1 MSCVLSNGQARD
13 CSDSLGGIVEV
24 LISERDNITAT
35 TVANGDISA
44 ITQSGTTN
52 FYRYELKKE
61 SGSLTSTATVD
72 QAGGTSFYDNVVA
85 FTINKMSAAKSN
97 EIKMLMLARLFV
109 IVKDNNG
116 VYWALGNDNFCE
128 GSSLVGQTG
137 QAYGDPNQYQIELT
151 DKSQFPCY
159 GVQSSVVAGLTISA

>member
-1 MSCVLSNGQARD
+1 VSCILSNGQARD

-24 LISERDNITAT
+24 LISERDNVTAT
-35 TVANGDISA
+35 TLASGDISA
-44 ITQSGTTN
+44 ITQSGATN

-72 QAGGTSFYDNVVA
+72 QTGGTSFYDNVAA
-85 FTINKMSAAKSN
+85 FTINKMSATKSN
-97 EIKMLMLARLFV
+97 SIKMLMLARLFV

-159 GVQSSVVAGLTISA
+159 GVEASVIAGLTISA

>member
-35 TVANGDISA
+35 AVANGDISD
-44 ITQSGTTN
+44 ITQSGATN

-97 EIKMLMLARLFV
+97 EIKMLMGFIGLWEMIISVKVRL
-109 IVKDNNG
+109 
-116 VYWALGNDNFCE
+116 
-128 GSSLVGQTG
+128 
-137 QAYGDPNQYQIELT
+137 
-151 DKSQFPCY
+151 
-159 GVQSSVVAGLTISA
+159 

>member
-24 LISERDNITAT
+24 LISERDNVTAT

-44 ITQSGTTN
+44 ITQSGATN

-85 FTINKMSAAKSN
+85 FTINKMSAVKSN

-137 QAYGDPNQYQIELT
+137 QAYGDPNQYQ
-151 DKSQFPCY
+151 
-159 GVQSSVVAGLTISA
+159 

>member
-24 LISERDNITAT
+24 LISERDNITSF
-35 TVANGDISA
+35 VEANGDISE
-44 ITQSGTTN
+44 IVQSAATN

-85 FTINKMSAAKSN
+85 FTINKMRATKSN
-97 EIKMLMLARLFV
+97 EVKMLMLARLFV
-109 IVKDNNG
+109 IVRDNNN
-116 VYWALGNDNFCE
+116 VYWALGADNFAE

-137 QAYGDPNQYQIELT
+137 QAYGDPNQYQIEIT

-159 GVQSSVVAGLTISA
+159 GVQPSVVAGLTISA

>member
-24 LISERDNITAT
+24 LISERDNITSF
-35 TVANGDISA
+35 VEANGDISE
-44 ITQSGTTN
+44 IVQSAATN

-85 FTINKMSAAKSN
+85 FTINKMRATKSN

-116 VYWALGNDNFCE
+116 VYWSLGADNFAE

-137 QAYGDPNQYQIELT
+137 QAYGDPNQYQIEIT

-159 GVQSSVVAGLTISA
+159 GVQPSVVAGLTISA

>member
-24 LISERDNITAT
+24 LISERDNITSF
-35 TVANGDISA
+35 VEANGDISE
-44 ITQSGTTN
+44 IVQSAATN

-85 FTINKMSAAKSN
+85 FTINKMRATKSN
-97 EIKMLMLARLFV
+97 EVKMLMLARLFV
-109 IVKDNNG
+109 IVRDNNN
-116 VYWALGNDNFCE
+116 VYWALGADNFAE

-137 QAYGDPNQYQIELT
+137 QAYGDPNQYQIEIT

>member
-1 MSCVLSNGQARD
+1 MSCILSNGQVRD

-24 LISERDNITAT
+24 LISERDNITAFT
-35 TVANGDISA
+35 EASGDISA
-44 ITQSGTTN
+44 ITQSGATN

-72 QAGGTSFYDNVVA
+72 QTGGTSFYDNVAA

-97 EIKMLMLARLFV
+97 SLKMLMLARLFV
-109 IVKDNNG
+109 IVKDNNN
-116 VYWALGNDNFCE
+116 VYWALGADNFAE

-137 QAYGDPNQYQIELT
+137 QAYGDPNQYQIELM

-159 GVQSSVVAGLTISA
+159 GVEHL

>member
-35 TVANGDISA
+35 TLANGDISA

-116 VYWALGNDNFCE
+116 VYWALGNDNFAE

-137 QAYGDPNQYQIELT
+137 QAYGDPNQYQIEIT

-159 GVQSSVVAGLTISA
+159 GVQPSVVAGLTISA